1 MFHFLH
7 FLPFSSIFGPY
18 LADNSKDRF
27 QFWVR
32 GTQVG
37 GLDYLVHS
45 SPVRS
50 NHLRMFLF
58 YLLDLVVDLIKSH
71 YYLAITTMI
80 DNMLRFYDLVC
91 TYAQQNFLVSKNVVI
106 DLHFVSH
113 KLK

>member
-1 MFHFLH
+1 MYEYVPNLRIYLNGWLSIKATLALLH
-7 FLPFSSIFGPY
+7 HIMLEYNIFI
-18 LADNSKDRF
+18 
-27 QFWVR
+27 
-32 GTQVG
+32 
-37 GLDYLVHS
+37 
-45 SPVRS
+45 
-50 NHLRMFLF
+50 

-80 DNMLRFYDLVC
+80 DNMMRFYDLVC